1 MAQTAVPSISATTEA
16 QRATGMDQ
24 RSAPITTNSEDL
36 FSVPKSGW
44 FWRSYSTFSG
54 WFWGFEWPLTTKDWS
69 AAKAQSSRQKA
80 LALFPKHQSRLT
92 GEAT

>member
-1 MAQTAVPSISATTEA
+1 MPSPGRAGGFSLGDRHCGGCRLIVVETIIIVVQKAACWRAIALCWFVLRIMAQTAVPSISATTEA

-44 FWRSYSTFSG
+44 F
-54 WFWGFEWPLTTKDWS
+54 
-69 AAKAQSSRQKA
+69 
-80 LALFPKHQSRLT
+80 
-92 GEAT
+92 